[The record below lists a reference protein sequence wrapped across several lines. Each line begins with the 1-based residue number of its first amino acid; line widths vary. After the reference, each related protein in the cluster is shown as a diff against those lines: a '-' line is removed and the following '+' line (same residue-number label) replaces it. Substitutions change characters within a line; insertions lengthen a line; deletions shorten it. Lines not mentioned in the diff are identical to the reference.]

1 MTTAAAVPLGSN
13 GEAKRQHC
21 EADYPQEIAGA
32 TINSYPLVNGEIT
45 SCLDIVVIVIIV
57 VTDVTA
63 AVRNIR
69 YK

>member
-21 EADYPQEIAGA
+21 EADYPEGIAGA

-45 SCLDIVVIVIIV
+45 SCLDIVIIV